1 MKNMNKNRQPIDIV
15 KQFVLE
21 VKKNGIP
28 VSRAYLFG
36 SYAKGNPKE
45 WSDIDVC
52 VISPP
57 FANDRIDEMV
67 RLNTIGSKVDLRIEA
82 IPFRTEDLDDPYD
95 TLSSEVRKYGIK
107 IDTA

>member
-1 MKNMNKNRQPIDIV
+1 MNNNLQQINIAK
-15 KQFVLE
+15 KFVME

-28 VSRAYLFG
+28 VSDAYLFG

-52 VISPP
+52 VISPA

-67 RLNTIGSKVDLRIEA
+67 KLNTIGSKIDLRIEA
-82 IPFRTEDLDDPYD
+82 VPFRAKDLSDPYD
-95 TLSSEVRKYGIK
+95 ILSTEIRKYGIK
-107 IDTA
+107 IDTV